1 MLNYEQENFKNKLI
15 AGCDEVGRGCVAGP
29 LVAACV
35 IFPIDYKNDFINDS
49 KKLTSKKRNELFE
62 QIKKDALD
70 YCIIERSVEEINN
83 SNPKKESQIAMELCI
98 KSLKVTPEHV
108 LTDFEK
114 ISINIDQTNL
124 IKGDEKS
131 INIAAASILAKVY
144 RDNLMIKID
153 KKYPL
158 YDFKSHK
165 GYLTKKHKEALEKY
179 GVITGLY
186 RIKYKPIAKMNKSK

>member
-98 KSLKVTPEHV
+98 KSLKVTWTCSDWFWKNFNKYWPNKPNQRRW
-108 LTDFEK
+108 K
-114 ISINIDQTNL
+114 IYKYSSCINF
-124 IKGDEKS
+124 S
-131 INIAAASILAKVY
+131 
-144 RDNLMIKID
+144 
-153 KKYPL
+153 
-158 YDFKSHK
+158 
-165 GYLTKKHKEALEKY
+165 
-179 GVITGLY
+179 
-186 RIKYKPIAKMNKSK
+186 